1 MANFHGF
8 EPSTPFGMLFLGRP
22 LPLYIYPLYTLAFGS
37 IFTLKTPFYG
47 LWEPQEGPKLASK
60 WQIFMVLNP
69 FKVLLETFRGHI
81 KVF

>member
-8 EPSTPFGMLFLGRP
+8 EPRTPSGR
-22 LPLYIYPLYTLAFGS
+22 LSIGGSGWILAS
-37 IFTLKTPFYG
+37 KAHIHYG
-47 LWEPQEGPKLASK
+47 PWLLCPDEPQEGPKLASK